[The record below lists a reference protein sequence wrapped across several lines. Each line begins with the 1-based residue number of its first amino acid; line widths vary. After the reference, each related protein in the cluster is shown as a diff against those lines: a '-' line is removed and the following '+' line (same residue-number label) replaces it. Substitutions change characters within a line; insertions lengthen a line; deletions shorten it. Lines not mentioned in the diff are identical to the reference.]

1 MINKTLK
8 SKGNMKKFIALT
20 IIALSAGI
28 VSCKKENVKPEVAT
42 IYPMTFGPKRDLGS
56 AD

>member
-1 MINKTLK
+1 
-8 SKGNMKKFIALT
+8 MKKII
-20 IIALSAGI
+20 IIAIAGLSTGF